1 MQILNMM
8 DLFKRRYMFTSSEQI
23 LGLLCRDVR
32 GSGRSIAT
40 SHLQDIAPSDLSRE
54 RDRVCNLVNDIWMNF
69 GYLFGRKTIVSN
81 ISFAV

>member
-40 SHLQDIAPSDLSRE
+40 SHLQDIAPSDL
-54 RDRVCNLVNDIWMNF
+54 
-69 GYLFGRKTIVSN
+69 
-81 ISFAV
+81 